1 MSKVNN
7 QKTTCWVWLAVVALM
22 LSGCAGIW
30 ETAPHQLSA
39 AQWSLTPPEG
49 WMHLN
54 TIESDMLSKDGP
66 YLEYILVQSRPL
78 DQKFHF
84 TRKKM
89 NTKMLP
95 HEAARLITDNIRSDT
110 HIRQFRL
117 LSSEPAMVGGHP
129 GFKLA
134 YTHQDQMG
142 VEIKTVYYGVVLQ
155 DMFFNLRYSAA
166 RRHYF
171 DCQLPAFDGVVQSLQ
186 FASDLKPS
194 ISGAHASQTLI
205 QRKDRG

>member
-1 MSKVNN
+1 MPKLNI
-7 QKTTCWVWLAVVALM
+7 QKTTYWMGLAVVALM

-30 ETAPHQLSA
+30 EMTPNQLRAS
-39 AQWSLTPPEG
+39 QWSLTPPEG
-49 WMHLN
+49 WMHLS
-54 TIESDMLSKDGP
+54 TVESEMFSKDGP

-78 DQKFHF
+78 DQGFHF
-84 TRKKM
+84 TRKKL
-89 NTKMLP
+89 NAKMLP
-95 HEAARLITDNIRSDT
+95 HEAARLITDNMRSDT

-117 LSSEPAMVGGHP
+117 LSNEPAMVGGHP

-142 VEIKTVYYGVVLQ
+142 VEIKTVYYGVVMK

-171 DCQLPAFDGVVQSLQ
+171 DSQLPAFDNVVQSLH

-194 ISGAHASQTLI
+194 LADAHASQLLI
-205 QRKDRG
+205 QNKNRG